1 MGEIEEIYEEFEPRK
16 KMMYHIVDGEF
27 RGWIYKDLEYGV
39 ELTSENGYFEIED
52 DLYNKLEQERILNNM
67 VTVYDSE
74 NKILKNI
81 SWEEQFEENELEEM
95 KFRAEVRFYNQE
107 LEFASKAVA
116 ELKCDIISPEDFED
130 VKVYMQ
136 SIDPYAQTY
145 KSRDRKTRP
154 DIFNRYQ

>member
-1 MGEIEEIYEEFEPRK
+1 MFINI
-16 KMMYHIVDGEF
+16 
-27 RGWIYKDLEYGV
+27 DLETNEIRGV
-39 ELTSENGYFEIED
+39 YNSIPEGIVEEYLKTYIEIED
-52 DLYNKLEQERILNNM
+52 FDIDFEKGRYFYDNNKLVEVKHPLGLVKPVFDYNQ
-67 VTVYDSE
+67 
-74 NKILKNI
+74 LKWI
-81 SWEEQFEENELEEM
+81 ETATPEETEENVRRE
-95 KFRAEVRFYNQE
+95 EVRFYNQE

-145 KSRDRKTRP
+145 KFRDKKTRP